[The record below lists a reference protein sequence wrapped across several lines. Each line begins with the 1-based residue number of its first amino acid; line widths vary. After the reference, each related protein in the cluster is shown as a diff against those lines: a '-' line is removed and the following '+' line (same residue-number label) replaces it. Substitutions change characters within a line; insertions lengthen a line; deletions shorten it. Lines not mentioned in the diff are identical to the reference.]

1 MKEKVYIDAQRNAYS
16 VEDIYQ
22 TMTVGELIHYLQENF
37 DEDSPIY
44 LSHDNGYTFGAITE
58 DRIG

>member
-44 LSHDNGYTFGAITE
+44 LSHDDGYTFGAITE

>member
-1 MKEKVYIDAQRNAYS
+1 MAKVYIEAERNAYS
-16 VEDIYQ
+16 VEDIYK
-22 TMTVGELIHYLQENF
+22 TMTVGELVHYLQDNF
-37 DEDSPIY
+37 DDDDEIY

>member
-37 DEDSPIY
+37 DENSPIY
-44 LSHDNGYTFGAITE
+44 LSHDDGYTFGAITE